1 MRRLLGARP
10 VRRGPLLSVVVPV
23 FNAEDHLDES
33 LHSLLEQRY
42 RPLDVVV
49 VDDGSTDSS
58 PEIARHH
65 AARDARVRVITQANA
80 GVNAARSAGIA
91 LATGE
96 LLTFVD
102 ADDTV
107 TPDGIAAAVRS
118 LQESGSD
125 VAVMPY
131 DRLDGERHVPAAP
144 WIRALHRSPATRVT
158 LAERPDVMVNTTA
171 CSKVFRRSF
180 WDAAGLEFPPGKRY
194 QDQILNITAY
204 REAAAIDITPVVG
217 YSWRRQETSISQ
229 GQVTVE
235 NVTARMDVAD
245 ETLRLLEP
253 MPAVRAERALQLL
266 QHMVPN
272 SCLKLDRT
280 EDDAYLA
287 VLVERVPRIVAA
299 VPAERYRAEVPAQYR
314 VLYALLEQGEH
325 DRIWR
330 FVRAEGLQPQLHP
343 SDGTI
348 VHLPGWGSD
357 PVPPEAYELTADQVA
372 MRSSV
377 RAVRRTRDG
386 VEIDVRAWFP
396 FAETSDLVATLDG
409 RRMEADPNGDD
420 AVFVSRAGTERVYAG
435 SGRTLTGARPA
446 GGELVL
452 ELSAGSRRERRT
464 HRVKSSR
471 L

>member
-1 MRRLLGARP
+1 M
-10 VRRGPLLSVVVPV
+10 VVPV
-23 FNAEDHLDES
+23 YNAEDHLDES
-33 LHSLLEQRY
+33 LRSLLGQRY

-49 VDDGSTDSS
+49 VDDGSTDGSA
-58 PEIARHH
+58 EIARRH
-65 AARDARVRVITQANA
+65 AKDSRVRVITQANA

-91 LATGE
+91 VATGE

-118 LQESGSD
+118 LEESGSD

-144 WIRALHRSPATRVT
+144 WIRALHRRPATGVT
-158 LAERPDVMVNTTA
+158 LVERPDVMVNTTA

-204 REAAAIDITPVVG
+204 REASAIDITDVVG

-235 NVTARMDVAD
+235 NVMARMDVAD

-253 MPAVRAERALQLL
+253 LPDVRAERALQLL

-280 EDDAYLA
+280 DDDAYLA
-287 VLVERVPRIVAA
+287 VLVERVPRLVSA
-299 VPAERYRAEVPAQYR
+299 VPADRFRAEVPAQFR

-343 SDGTI
+343 CDGATAL
-348 VHLPGWGSD
+348 LPGWGSD
-357 PVPPEAYELTADQVA
+357 PVPPEAYELTADQAA

-377 RAVRRTRDG
+377 RDVRRTRDG

-396 FAETSDLVATLDG
+396 FADAADLVATLDG
-409 RRMEADPNGDD
+409 RRMDVDPNGDD
-420 AVFVSRAGTERVYAG
+420 AVFVSRAGTERAYPG
-435 SGRTLTGARPA
+435 SGRTLTGPRPTD
-446 GGELVL
+446 GELVL
-452 ELSAGSRRERRT
+452 ELSVPGRQESRK
-464 HRVKSSR
+464 HRVKPPR

>member
-1 MRRLLGARP
+1 M
-10 VRRGPLLSVVVPV
+10 PV
-23 FNAEDHLDES
+23 FNGAAHLDEALTS
-33 LHSLLEQRY
+33 VRRQRH
-42 RPLDVVV
+42 RNLDVVV
-49 VDDGSTDSS
+49 VDDGSTDDSL
-58 PEIARHH
+58 AVAQRH
-65 AARDARVRVITQANA
+65 AAADERVRVVSQPNA
-80 GVNAARSAGIA
+80 GVSAARTAGIE
-91 LATGE
+91 LARGE

-102 ADDTV
+102 ADDVV
-107 TPDGIAAAVRS
+107 TRDGLAEAVS
-118 LQESGSD
+118 GMQASGSD
-125 VAVMPY
+125 IAVMPY
-131 DRLDGERHVPAAP
+131 ERLEDGRRKAPAP
-144 WIRALHRSPATRVT
+144 WIRALHRRPATGVT
-158 LAERPDVMVNTTA
+158 VSERPDVMVHAIA
-171 CSKVFRRSF
+171 CAKIFTREF
-180 WDAAGLEFPPGKRY
+180 WDRTGLAFPPGVIY
-194 QDQILNITAY
+194 EDQIVTAQAY
-204 REAAAIDITPVVG
+204 RDARGIDITATPA
-217 YSWRRQETSISQ
+217 YLWRRQEASISQ
-229 GQVTVE
+229 GQVTVV
-235 NVTARMDVAD
+235 NVTARMDAAD
-245 ETLRLLEP
+245 TALEILEP
-253 MPAVRAERALQLL
+253 LPDARAERALQLL
-266 QHMVPN
+266 KHNVPN

-280 EDDAYLA
+280 DDDGYLA

-343 SDGTI
+343 SDGTT

-357 PVPPEAYELTADQVA
+357 PVPPEAYELTADQAA

-396 FAETSDLVATLDG
+396 FAEASDLVATLDG

-452 ELSAGSRRERRT
+452 EISAGSRRERRT
-464 HRVKSSR
+464 HRVKTSR